1 MIYTDFERSANMK
14 TSDKISL
21 LKQLS
26 CDSILRTELFY
37 DILEECGALKLN
49 YSDYATTHPIDCR
62 RELLRLPTADY
73 GTCCALLTM
82 LLREDHFS
90 NGSFERRQR
99 AGEVRPIVDKMIAL
113 LSHSNTPPIK
123 QFSEM
128 TLHQLNGF
136 YVYALIDPRDNQ
148 IFYIGKGTGNRVF
161 SHEAESG
168 KSPQSEKAKLQRIQE
183 IESAGCD
190 IKRLILNWGLTE
202 AEAFAAEA
210 TLINLMNYISPDAL
224 TNTVAGHHVH
234 ESLTV
239 EDFELLYGAEHLAPK
254 DIRHNV
260 LCIKINQRYHRDM
273 TSKELYDAVR
283 GIWRASMNTIRSNR
297 IEYVFGVYN
306 QLIVAV
312 YKPDEWHYV
321 HEQIDAPHLDE
332 LDADEFERARN
343 RVYFICA
350 DYEQMDENQ
359 QFYLHKSIADLK
371 VNQSAQN
378 PITYLLRSNQN

>member
-1 MIYTDFERSANMK
+1 MDI
-14 TSDKISL
+14 SDKISL
-21 LKQLS
+21 LKRLS
-26 CDSILRTELFY
+26 CDTVLRVELFY

-49 YSDYATTHPIDCR
+49 YSEYATTHPIDCR
-62 RELLRLPTADY
+62 QELLRLPTADY
-73 GTCCALLTM
+73 DTCCALLTM

-113 LSHSNTPPIK
+113 LSHSHTPSIK

-128 TLHQLNGF
+128 ALQQLNGF
-136 YVYALIDPRDNQ
+136 YVYALIDPRSNQ

-168 KSPQSEKAKLQRIQE
+168 KSPKSEKAKLQRIQE
-183 IESAGCD
+183 IEGAGND
-190 IKRLILNWGLTE
+190 VKRLIVNWGLTE
-202 AEAFAAEA
+202 AEAFASEA
-210 TLINLMNYISPDAL
+210 TLINLVNYMSPDVL
-224 TNTVAGHHVH
+224 TNAVAGHHVH

-239 EDFELLYGAEHLAPK
+239 EDFELLYGAEPLAPE
-254 DIRHNV
+254 DIRHNI

-273 TSKELYDAVR
+273 TAKELYDAVR
-283 GIWRASMNTIRSNR
+283 GIWRASMNSIKRKH

-306 QLIVAV
+306 QLVVAV

-321 HEQIDAPHLDE
+321 YERIDAPHLDE
-332 LDADEFERARN
+332 LDADGFEKARN
-343 RVYFICA
+343 RVYFTCA

-378 PITYLLRSNQN
+378 PITYLLRPDEN

>member
-1 MIYTDFERSANMK
+1 MDI
-14 TSDKISL
+14 SDKISL
-21 LKQLS
+21 LKRLS
-26 CDSILRTELFY
+26 CDTVLRVELFY

-49 YSDYATTHPIDCR
+49 YSEYATTHPIDCR
-62 RELLRLPTADY
+62 QELLRLPTADY
-73 GTCCALLTM
+73 DTCCALLTM

-113 LSHSNTPPIK
+113 LSHSHTSSIK

-128 TLHQLNGF
+128 ALQQLNGF
-136 YVYALIDPRDNQ
+136 YVYALIDPRSNQ

-168 KSPQSEKAKLQRIQE
+168 KSPKSEKAKLQRIQE
-183 IESAGCD
+183 IEGAGYD
-190 IKRLILNWGLTE
+190 VKRLIVNWGLAE
-202 AEAFAAEA
+202 AEAFASEA
-210 TLINLMNYISPDAL
+210 TLINLVNYMSPEVL
-224 TNTVAGHHVH
+224 TNAVAGHHVH

-239 EDFELLYGAEHLAPK
+239 EDFELLYGAEPLAPE
-254 DIRHNV
+254 DIRHNI

-273 TSKELYDAVR
+273 TAKELYDAVR
-283 GIWRASMNTIRSNR
+283 GIWRASMNSIKSKH

-306 QLIVAV
+306 QLVVAV

-321 HEQIDAPHLDE
+321 YERIDAPHLDE
-332 LDADEFERARN
+332 LDADGFEKARN
-343 RVYFICA
+343 RVYFTCA

-378 PITYLLRSNQN
+378 PITYLLRPDEN

>member
-1 MIYTDFERSANMK
+1 MNV
-14 TSDKISL
+14 SDKISL
-21 LKQLS
+21 LKRLS
-26 CDSILRTELFY
+26 CDTVLRVKLFY
-37 DILEECGALKLN
+37 DILEECDALKLN
-49 YSDYATTHPIDCR
+49 YSEYATTHPIDCR
-62 RELLRLPTADY
+62 QELLRLPTADY
-73 GTCCALLTM
+73 DTCCALLTM

-113 LSHSNTPPIK
+113 LSHSNTSSIK

-128 TLHQLNGF
+128 ALQQLNGF
-136 YVYALIDPRDNQ
+136 YVYALIDPRSNQ

-168 KSPQSEKAKLQRIQE
+168 KSPKSEKAKLQRIQE
-183 IESAGCD
+183 IEGAGYD
-190 IKRLILNWGLTE
+190 VKRLIVNWGLTE
-202 AEAFAAEA
+202 AEAFASEA
-210 TLINLMNYISPDAL
+210 TLINLVNYMSSESL
-224 TNTVAGHHVH
+224 TNAVAGHHVH

-239 EDFELLYGAEHLAPK
+239 EDFELLYGAEHLATE
-254 DIRHNV
+254 DIRHNI

-273 TSKELYDAVR
+273 TATELYDAVR
-283 GIWRASMNTIRSNR
+283 GIWRASMNTIKSKH

-306 QLIVAV
+306 QLVVAV

-321 HEQIDAPHLDE
+321 YERIDAPHLDE
-332 LDADEFERARN
+332 LDAEGFEKAKN
-343 RVYFICA
+343 RVYFTCA

-378 PITYLLRSNQN
+378 PITYLLRPDEN

>member
-1 MIYTDFERSANMK
+1 MK
-14 TSDKISL
+14 ISDKISL
-21 LKQLS
+21 LNQLS
-26 CDSILRTELFY
+26 SDAVLRTDLFY

-49 YSDYATTHPIDCR
+49 YSEYATTHPIDCR
-62 RELLRLPTADY
+62 QELLRLPTADY
-73 GTCCALLTM
+73 DTCCALLTM

-113 LSHSNTPPIK
+113 LSSSNTPSIK

-128 TLHQLNGF
+128 ALQHLDGF
-136 YVYALIDPRDNQ
+136 YVYALFDPRNSQ
-148 IFYIGKGTGNRVF
+148 IFYVGKGTGNRVF

-168 KSPQSEKAKLQRIQE
+168 KSAESEKAKLQRIQE
-183 IESAGCD
+183 IESAGYNV
-190 IKRLILNWGLTE
+190 KRLIVNWGLTE
-202 AEAFAAEA
+202 DEAFASEA
-210 TLINLMNYISPDAL
+210 TLINLVNYISSDAL
-224 TNTVAGHHVH
+224 TNIVAGHHIH

-239 EDFELLYGAEHLAPK
+239 EDFELLYGAEHLKAE
-254 DIRHNV
+254 DIQHNI
-260 LCIKINQRYHRDM
+260 LCIKINRRYHRDM
-273 TSKELYDAVR
+273 TQKELYDAVR
-283 GIWRASMNTIRSNR
+283 GIWRASMHTIKSKH

-321 HEQIDAPHLDE
+321 YERVDAPHLDE
-332 LDADEFERARN
+332 LDADGFERAKN

-350 DYEQMDENQ
+350 DYEHLDENQ
-359 QFYLHKSIADLK
+359 RFYLHKSIADLK

-378 PITYLLRSNQN
+378 PITYMLRSSEN

>member
-1 MIYTDFERSANMK
+1 MDI
-14 TSDKISL
+14 SDKISL
-21 LKQLS
+21 LKRLS
-26 CDSILRTELFY
+26 CDTVLRVELFY

-49 YSDYATTHPIDCR
+49 YSEYATTHPIDCR
-62 RELLRLPTADY
+62 QELLRLPTADY
-73 GTCCALLTM
+73 DTCCALLTM

-113 LSHSNTPPIK
+113 LSHSHTPSIK

-128 TLHQLNGF
+128 ALQQLNGF
-136 YVYALIDPRDNQ
+136 YVYALIDPRSNQ
-148 IFYIGKGTGNRVF
+148 ILYIGKGTGNRVF

-168 KSPQSEKAKLQRIQE
+168 KSPKSEKAKLQRIQE
-183 IESAGCD
+183 IEGAGYD
-190 IKRLILNWGLTE
+190 VKRLIVNWGLTE
-202 AEAFAAEA
+202 AEAFASEA
-210 TLINLMNYISPDAL
+210 TLINLVNYMSPEVL
-224 TNTVAGHHVH
+224 TNAVAGHHVH

-239 EDFELLYGAEHLAPK
+239 EDFELLYGAAHLAPE
-254 DIRHNV
+254 DIRHNI

-273 TSKELYDAVR
+273 TAKELYDAVR
-283 GIWRASMNTIRSNR
+283 GIWRASMNSIKRKH

-306 QLIVAV
+306 QLVVAV

-321 HEQIDAPHLDE
+321 YERIDAPHLDE
-332 LDADEFERARN
+332 LDADGFEKART
-343 RVYFICA
+343 RVYFTCA

-378 PITYLLRSNQN
+378 PITYLLRSGKK

>member
-1 MIYTDFERSANMK
+1 MENSE
-14 TSDKISL
+14 KISL
-21 LKQLS
+21 LKRLS
-26 CDSILRTELFY
+26 SDTVLRAELFY
-37 DILEECGALKLN
+37 EILEECDALKLN
-49 YSDYATTHPIDCR
+49 YSEYATTHPIDCR
-62 RELLRLPTADY
+62 QELLRLPTADY
-73 GTCCALLTM
+73 DTCCALLTM

-113 LSHSNTPPIK
+113 LPHSNAHSIK

-128 TLHQLNGF
+128 ALRQLNGF

-148 IFYIGKGTGNRVF
+148 IFYIGKGTANRVF

-168 KSPQSEKAKLQRIQE
+168 KSPKSEKAKLQRIQE
-183 IESAGCD
+183 IESAGYD
-190 IKRLILNWGLTE
+190 VKRLIVNWGLTE

-210 TLINLMNYISPDAL
+210 TLINLINFISPDTL
-224 TNTVAGHHVH
+224 TNAVAGHHVH
-234 ESLTV
+234 ESLTA
-239 EDFELLYGAEHLAPK
+239 EDFELLHGAEHLKAEN
-254 DIRHNV
+254 IRHNI

-273 TSKELYDAVR
+273 TPKEMYDAVR
-283 GIWRASMNTIRSNR
+283 GIWRASMNTIKSKR

-321 HEQIDAPHLDE
+321 HECIDAPHLDE
-332 LDADEFERARN
+332 LDADGFERVKN
-343 RVYFICA
+343 RIYFTCA
-350 DYEQMDENQ
+350 DYEQLDENQ

-378 PITYLLRSNQN
+378 PITYLLRSGEN

>member
-1 MIYTDFERSANMK
+1 MNV
-14 TSDKISL
+14 SDKISL
-21 LKQLS
+21 LKRLS
-26 CDSILRTELFY
+26 CDTVLRVELFY
-37 DILEECGALKLN
+37 DILEECDALKLN
-49 YSDYATTHPIDCR
+49 YSEYATTLPIDCR
-62 RELLRLPTADY
+62 QELLRLPTADY
-73 GTCCALLTM
+73 DTCCAFLTM

-99 AGEVRPIVDKMIAL
+99 AGEVRSIVDKMIAL
-113 LSHSNTPPIK
+113 LSHSNTPSIK

-128 TLHQLNGF
+128 ALQQLNGF
-136 YVYALIDPRDNQ
+136 YVYALIDPRSNQ

-168 KSPQSEKAKLQRIQE
+168 KSPKSEKAKLQRIQE
-183 IESAGCD
+183 IEGAGYD
-190 IKRLILNWGLTE
+190 VKRLIVNWGLTE
-202 AEAFAAEA
+202 AEAFASEA
-210 TLINLMNYISPDAL
+210 TLINLVNYISPDVL
-224 TNTVAGHHVH
+224 TNAVAGHHVH

-239 EDFELLYGAEHLAPK
+239 EDFELLYGSEHLAPE
-254 DIRHNV
+254 DIRHNI

-283 GIWRASMNTIRSNR
+283 GIWRASMNTIKSKH

-306 QLIVAV
+306 QLVVAV

-321 HEQIDAPHLDE
+321 YERIDAPHLDE
-332 LDADEFERARN
+332 LDADGFEKAKN
-343 RVYFICA
+343 RVYFTCD

-359 QFYLHKSIADLK
+359 QFYLHKSVADLK

-378 PITYLLRSNQN
+378 PITYLLRPDEN

>member
-1 MIYTDFERSANMK
+1 MDI
-14 TSDKISL
+14 SDKISL
-21 LKQLS
+21 LKRLS
-26 CDSILRTELFY
+26 CDTILRVELFY

-49 YSDYATTHPIDCR
+49 YSEYATTHPIDCR
-62 RELLRLPTADY
+62 QELLRLPTADY
-73 GTCCALLTM
+73 DTCCALLTM

-113 LSHSNTPPIK
+113 LSHSHTPSIK

-128 TLHQLNGF
+128 ALQQLNGF
-136 YVYALIDPRDNQ
+136 YVYALIDPRSNQ

-168 KSPQSEKAKLQRIQE
+168 KSPKSEKAKLQRIQE
-183 IESAGCD
+183 IEGAGYD
-190 IKRLILNWGLTE
+190 VKRLIVNWGLTE
-202 AEAFAAEA
+202 AEAFASEA
-210 TLINLMNYISPDAL
+210 TLINLVNYMSPEVL
-224 TNTVAGHHVH
+224 TNAVAGHHVH

-239 EDFELLYGAEHLAPK
+239 EDFELLYGAEPLAPE
-254 DIRHNV
+254 DIRHNI

-273 TSKELYDAVR
+273 TAKELYDAVR
-283 GIWRASMNTIRSNR
+283 GIWRASMNSIKRKH

-306 QLIVAV
+306 QLVVAV

-321 HEQIDAPHLDE
+321 YERIDAPHLDE
-332 LDADEFERARN
+332 LDADGFEKARN
-343 RVYFICA
+343 RVYFTCA

-359 QFYLHKSIADLK
+359 QLYLHKSIADLK

-378 PITYLLRSNQN
+378 PITYLLRSGKK

>member
-1 MIYTDFERSANMK
+1 MDI
-14 TSDKISL
+14 SDKFSL
-21 LKQLS
+21 LKRLS
-26 CDSILRTELFY
+26 CDTVLRVELFY

-49 YSDYATTHPIDCR
+49 YSEYATTHPIDCSQ
-62 RELLRLPTADY
+62 ELLQLPTADY
-73 GTCCALLTM
+73 DTCCALLTM

-90 NGSFERRQR
+90 NGSFERRQQ

-113 LSHSNTPPIK
+113 LSHSNAPSIK

-128 TLHQLNGF
+128 ALQQLNGF
-136 YVYALIDPRDNQ
+136 YVYVLIDPRSNQ

-168 KSPQSEKAKLQRIQE
+168 KSPKSEKAKLQRIQE
-183 IESAGCD
+183 IEGAGYD
-190 IKRLILNWGLTE
+190 VKRLIVNWGLTE
-202 AEAFAAEA
+202 AEAFASEA
-210 TLINLMNYISPDAL
+210 TLINLVNYMSPESL
-224 TNTVAGHHVH
+224 TNAVAGHHIH

-239 EDFELLYGAEHLAPK
+239 EDFELLYGAEHLAPE
-254 DIRHNV
+254 DIRHNI

-283 GIWRASMNTIRSNR
+283 GIWRASMNTIKSKH

-306 QLIVAV
+306 QLVVAV

-321 HEQIDAPHLDE
+321 YERIDAPHLDE
-332 LDADEFERARN
+332 LDADGFEKAKN

-350 DYEQMDENQ
+350 DFEQMDENQ

-378 PITYLLRSNQN
+378 PITYLLRSDKN

>member
-1 MIYTDFERSANMK
+1 MDI
-14 TSDKISL
+14 SDKISL
-21 LKQLS
+21 LKRLS
-26 CDSILRTELFY
+26 CDTVLRVELFY

-49 YSDYATTHPIDCR
+49 YSEYATTHPIDCR
-62 RELLRLPTADY
+62 QELLRLPTADY
-73 GTCCALLTM
+73 DTCCALLTM

-113 LSHSNTPPIK
+113 LSHSHTPSIK

-128 TLHQLNGF
+128 ALQQLNGF
-136 YVYALIDPRDNQ
+136 YVYALIDPRSNQ
-148 IFYIGKGTGNRVF
+148 ILYIGKGTGNRVF

-168 KSPQSEKAKLQRIQE
+168 KSPKSEKAKLQRIQE
-183 IESAGCD
+183 IEGAGYD
-190 IKRLILNWGLTE
+190 VKRLIVNWGLTE
-202 AEAFAAEA
+202 AEAFASEA
-210 TLINLMNYISPDAL
+210 TLINLVNYMSPEVL
-224 TNTVAGHHVH
+224 TNAVAGHHVH

-239 EDFELLYGAEHLAPK
+239 EDFELLYGAAHLAPE
-254 DIRHNV
+254 DIRHNI
-260 LCIKINQRYHRDM
+260 LCIKINQRYNRDM
-273 TSKELYDAVR
+273 TAKELYDAVR
-283 GIWRASMNTIRSNR
+283 GIWRASMNSIKRKH

-306 QLIVAV
+306 QLVVAV

-321 HEQIDAPHLDE
+321 YERIDAPHLDE
-332 LDADEFERARN
+332 LDADGFEKARN
-343 RVYFICA
+343 RVYFTCA

-378 PITYLLRSNQN
+378 PITYLLRSGKK

>member
-1 MIYTDFERSANMK
+1 MDI
-14 TSDKISL
+14 SDKISL
-21 LKQLS
+21 LKRLS
-26 CDSILRTELFY
+26 CDTVLRVELFY

-49 YSDYATTHPIDCR
+49 YSEYATTHPIDYR
-62 RELLRLPTADY
+62 QELLRLPTADY
-73 GTCCALLTM
+73 DTCCALLTM

-113 LSHSNTPPIK
+113 LSHSHTPSIK

-128 TLHQLNGF
+128 ALQQLNGF
-136 YVYALIDPRDNQ
+136 YVYALIDPRSNQ

-168 KSPQSEKAKLQRIQE
+168 KSPKSEKAKLQRIQE
-183 IESAGCD
+183 IEGAGYD
-190 IKRLILNWGLTE
+190 VKRLIVNWGLTE
-202 AEAFAAEA
+202 AEAFASEA
-210 TLINLMNYISPDAL
+210 TLINLVNYMSPEVL
-224 TNTVAGHHVH
+224 TNAVAGHHVH

-239 EDFELLYGAEHLAPK
+239 EDFELLYGAEPLAPE
-254 DIRHNV
+254 DIRHNI

-273 TSKELYDAVR
+273 TAKELYDAVR
-283 GIWRASMNTIRSNR
+283 GIWRASMNSIKSKH

-306 QLIVAV
+306 QLVVAV

-321 HEQIDAPHLDE
+321 YERIDAPHLDE
-332 LDADEFERARN
+332 LDADGFEKARN
-343 RVYFICA
+343 RVYFTCS
-350 DYEQMDENQ
+350 DYKQMDENQ

-378 PITYLLRSNQN
+378 PITYLLRPDEN

>member
-1 MIYTDFERSANMK
+1 MDI
-14 TSDKISL
+14 SDKISL
-21 LKQLS
+21 LKRLS
-26 CDSILRTELFY
+26 CDTVLRVELFY

-49 YSDYATTHPIDCR
+49 YSEYATTHPIDCR
-62 RELLRLPTADY
+62 QELLRLPTADY
-73 GTCCALLTM
+73 DTCCALLTM

-113 LSHSNTPPIK
+113 LSHSHTPSIK

-128 TLHQLNGF
+128 ALQQLNGF
-136 YVYALIDPRDNQ
+136 YVYALIDPRSNQ

-168 KSPQSEKAKLQRIQE
+168 KSPKSEKAKLQRIQE
-183 IESAGCD
+183 IEGAGYD
-190 IKRLILNWGLTE
+190 VKRLIVNWGLTE
-202 AEAFAAEA
+202 AEAFASEA
-210 TLINLMNYISPDAL
+210 TLINLVNYMSPEAL
-224 TNTVAGHHVH
+224 TNAVAGHHVH

-239 EDFELLYGAEHLAPK
+239 EDFELLYGAEPLAPE
-254 DIRHNV
+254 DIRHNI

-273 TSKELYDAVR
+273 TAKELYDAVR
-283 GIWRASMNTIRSNR
+283 GIWRASMNSIKRKH

-306 QLIVAV
+306 QLVVAV

-321 HEQIDAPHLDE
+321 YERIDAPHLDE
-332 LDADEFERARN
+332 LDADGFEKARN
-343 RVYFICA
+343 RVYFTCS
-350 DYEQMDENQ
+350 DYKQMDENQ

-378 PITYLLRSNQN
+378 PITYLLRPDEN

>member
-1 MIYTDFERSANMK
+1 MK
-14 TSDKISL
+14 VSNKISL

-26 CDSILRTELFY
+26 SDTVLRTELFY

-49 YSDYATTHPIDCR
+49 YSEYATTHPIDCR
-62 RELLRLPTADY
+62 QELLRLPTADY
-73 GTCCALLTM
+73 DTCCALLTM
-82 LLREDHFS
+82 LLREDRFS

-113 LSHSNTPPIK
+113 LSHSNAPSIK
-123 QFSEM
+123 TFSEM
-128 TLHQLNGF
+128 ALRKLNGF
-136 YVYALIDPRDNQ
+136 YVYALIDPRCNQ

-168 KSPQSEKAKLQRIQE
+168 KSPKSEKAKLQRIQE
-183 IESAGCD
+183 IESARYD
-190 IKRLILNWGLTE
+190 VKRLIVNWGLTE

-210 TLINLMNYISPDAL
+210 TLINLVNYISPDTL
-224 TNTVAGHHVH
+224 TNAVAGHHVR

-239 EDFELLYGAEHLAPK
+239 EDFELLYGAEHLKAE
-254 DIRHNV
+254 DIRHNI
-260 LCIKINQRYHRDM
+260 LCIKINRRYHRDM

-283 GIWRASMNTIRSNR
+283 GIWRASMNTIKNKH

-321 HEQIDAPHLDE
+321 HECIDAPHLEE
-332 LDADEFERARN
+332 LDTDRFERVKN
-343 RVYFICA
+343 RIYFTCA
-350 DYEQMDENQ
+350 DYEQVDENQ

-378 PITYLLRSNQN
+378 PITYLLRSSEY

>member
-1 MIYTDFERSANMK
+1 MNI
-14 TSDKISL
+14 SDKISL
-21 LKQLS
+21 LKKLS
-26 CDSILRTELFY
+26 SDTVLRTELFY

-49 YSDYATTHPIDCR
+49 YGEYATTHPIDCR
-62 RELLRLPTADY
+62 QELLRLPTADY
-73 GTCCALLTM
+73 DTCCALLTM

-99 AGEVRPIVDKMIAL
+99 TGEVRPIVDKMIAL
-113 LSHSNTPPIK
+113 LSHSSAPSIK

-128 TLHQLNGF
+128 ALQQLNGF
-136 YVYALIDPRDNQ
+136 YVYALIDPRSNQ

-161 SHEAESG
+161 SHEVESG
-168 KSPQSEKAKLQRIQE
+168 KSPKSEKVKLQRIQE
-183 IESAGCD
+183 IESAGYD
-190 IKRLILNWGLTE
+190 VKRLIVNWGLTE

-224 TNTVAGHHVH
+224 TNAVAGHHVH

-239 EDFELLYGAEHLAPK
+239 EDFELLYGAKHLAPE
-254 DIRHNV
+254 DIRHNI
-260 LCIKINQRYHRDM
+260 LCIKINRRYRRDM
-273 TSKELYDAVR
+273 TPKEMYDAVR
-283 GIWRASMNTIRSNR
+283 GIWRASMNKIKGKH

-321 HEQIDAPHLDE
+321 HERIDAPHLDE
-332 LDADEFERARN
+332 LDAGGFERAKN
-343 RVYFICA
+343 RIYFTCT
-350 DYEQMDENQ
+350 DYEQLDENQ

-378 PITYLLRSNQN
+378 PITYLLRSVQN

>member
-1 MIYTDFERSANMK
+1 MK
-14 TSDKISL
+14 ATDKISF

-26 CDSILRTELFY
+26 SNTVLRTELFY

-49 YSDYATTHPIDCR
+49 YSEYATTHPINCR
-62 RELLRLPTADY
+62 QELLRLPTADY
-73 GTCCALLTM
+73 DTCCALLTM

-99 AGEVRPIVDKMIAL
+99 VGEVRPIVDRMIAL
-113 LSHSNTPPIK
+113 LSPSNTPSIK
-123 QFSEM
+123 QFSKIA
-128 TLHQLNGF
+128 LRQLNGF
-136 YVYALIDPRDNQ
+136 YVYALIDPRNDQ

-161 SHEAESG
+161 SHEVESG
-168 KSPQSEKAKLQRIQE
+168 KSPKSEKAKLQRIQE
-183 IESAGCD
+183 IENAGHNV
-190 IKRLILNWGLTE
+190 KRLIVNWGLTE

-210 TLINLMNYISPDAL
+210 TLINLMNYISQDAL
-224 TNTVAGHHVH
+224 TNAVAGHHVH

-239 EDFELLYGAEHLAPK
+239 EDFELQYGAQHLKAE
-254 DIRHNV
+254 DIHHNI

-273 TSKELYDAVR
+273 SPKEMYDAVR
-283 GIWRASMNTIRSNR
+283 GIWRASMNTIKSKH

-321 HEQIDAPHLDE
+321 YERIDAPHLDE
-332 LDADEFERARN
+332 LDAAGFERTKN
-343 RVYFICA
+343 RIYFTCA
-350 DYEQMDENQ
+350 DYEQLDENQ

-378 PITYLLRSNQN
+378 PITYLLQSGEN

>member
-1 MIYTDFERSANMK
+1 MDI
-14 TSDKISL
+14 SDKIIL

-26 CDSILRTELFY
+26 SDTVLRTELFY

-49 YSDYATTHPIDCR
+49 YSEYATTHPIDSR
-62 RELLRLPTADY
+62 QELLQLPTADY
-73 GTCCALLTM
+73 DTCCALLTM

-90 NGSFERRQR
+90 NGSFEHRQR

-113 LSHSNTPPIK
+113 LSHSKTPTIK

-128 TLHQLNGF
+128 ALRQLNGF
-136 YVYALIDPRDNQ
+136 YVYALIDPRNNQ
-148 IFYIGKGTGNRVF
+148 IFYIGKGIDNRVF

-168 KSPQSEKAKLQRIQE
+168 KSPKSEKAKLQRIQQ
-183 IESAGCD
+183 IEGAGYD
-190 IKRLILNWGLTE
+190 VKRLIVNWGLTE

-210 TLINLMNYISPDAL
+210 TMINLMNFISPEIL
-224 TNTVAGHHVH
+224 TNAVAGHHVH

-239 EDFELLYGAEHLAPK
+239 EDFELLYGAEHLRPE
-254 DIRHNV
+254 DIRHNI

-273 TSKELYDAVR
+273 TPKEMYDAVR
-283 GIWRASMNTIRSNR
+283 GIWRASMSTIKSKR

-312 YKPDEWHYV
+312 YKPGEWHYV
-321 HEQIDAPHLDE
+321 HERIDAPHIEE
-332 LDADEFERARN
+332 LDADGFERAKN
-343 RVYFICA
+343 RVYFTCD
-350 DYEQMDENQ
+350 DYAQMDENQ
-359 QFYLHKSIADLK
+359 LFYLHKSIADLK

-378 PITYLLRSNQN
+378 PITYLLRSSEN